1 MNLPNILTLFR
12 IGLLP
17 VYIIIFY
24 LPFSWAHFTAAVI
37 FTLACVTDLLDG
49 YLARSWDQ
57 TSKLGAFLDPVADK
71 LLVAVT
77 LVLLVSERDLYYIAI
92 PAAIIVS
99 REIVIS
105 ALREWMAEM
114 GARASIAVTFVA
126 KFKTAIQ
133 MFSLGLLIAFRPNE
147 SWLGVIGLVLLY
159 LSALLTIWSMFVYLK
174 IAWPELTEKNDK

>member
-17 VYIIIFY
+17 VYIIVFY
-24 LPFSWAHFTAAVI
+24 LPFSSAHLIAASI
-37 FTLACVTDLLDG
+37 FTLACVTDMLDG
-49 YLARSWDQ
+49 YLARTWKQ
-57 TSKLGAFLDPVADK
+57 TSRFGAFMDPVADK

-77 LVLLVSERDLYYIAI
+77 LVLLVSEHDIPYIAI
-92 PAAIIVS
+92 PAVIIVG

-133 MFSLGLLIAFRPNE
+133 MFALGFLIGFRPYE
-147 SWLGVIGLVLLY
+147 SWFGVLGLVLLY
-159 LSALLTIWSMFVYLK
+159 ISAILTIWSMFVYLQ
-174 IAWPELTEKNDK
+174 IAWPDLTKENEK

>member
-12 IGLLP
+12 VGLLP

-24 LPFSWAHFTAAVI
+24 LPFSWAHLTAAGF
-37 FTLACVTDLLDG
+37 FTIACITDMLDG
-49 YLARSWDQ
+49 YLARTWQQ
-57 TSKLGAFLDPVADK
+57 TSRFGAFMDPVADK

-77 LVLLVSERDLYYIAI
+77 LVLLVSEHDIPYIAI
-92 PAAIIVS
+92 PAVIIVG

-105 ALREWMAEM
+105 ALREWMAET

-133 MFSLGLLIAFRPNE
+133 MFALGFLIAFRPHD
-147 SWLGVIGLVLLY
+147 SWFGVLGLILLY
-159 LSALLTIWSMFVYLK
+159 LSAILTIWSMFVYLK
-174 IAWPELTEKNDK
+174 IAWPDLMRENEK